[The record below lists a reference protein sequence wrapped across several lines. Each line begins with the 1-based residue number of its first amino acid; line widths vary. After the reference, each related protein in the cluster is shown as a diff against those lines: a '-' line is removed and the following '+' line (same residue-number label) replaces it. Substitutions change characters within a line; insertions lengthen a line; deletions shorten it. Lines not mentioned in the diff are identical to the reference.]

1 MWIDEEMDGK
11 LHLLTGRLR
20 RIERCIMN
28 NWQKIIGSIWQAI
41 WLPVVAYVGAG
52 LIMIVASGHSYVTK
66 QLEEKAPPNNRT
78 ELNMRLQ
85 GYDTTDVAQLWGV
98 LDRRAL
104 DSERR
109 FLQLDLLF
117 PLFYGGAFLLAL
129 LRVRR
134 DLRKALS
141 PVWLIAPVAITA
153 LADWTENLI
162 HLAQLR
168 LYLEQ
173 GKEALQAGWI
183 QIASAATIA
192 KIVFF
197 VGTLVLLICLA
208 IWRIV
213 RPRE

>member
-1 MWIDEEMDGK
+1 M
-11 LHLLTGRLR
+11 LRLR
-20 RIERCIMN
+20 YAPLNAKGSQWHAGEERCIM
-28 NWQKIIGSIWQAI
+28 KIIKSVLQAI
-41 WLPVVAYVGAG
+41 WLPVVACLSAG
-52 LIMIVASGHSYVTK
+52 LIMIAASGHTYVTQ
-66 QLEEKAPPNNRT
+66 QLEERAAPNDRT
-78 ELNMRLQ
+78 QLNMRLQ

-134 DLRKALS
+134 DLEKAFS

-153 LADWTENLI
+153 LTDWTENLI

-168 LYLEQ
+168 SYLEQ
-173 GKEALQAGWI
+173 GNEGLQAGWI
-183 QIASAATIA
+183 QIASAATII

-197 VGTLVLLICLA
+197 VGTLVLLIYLA

>member
-1 MWIDEEMDGK
+1 M
-11 LHLLTGRLR
+11 
-20 RIERCIMN
+20 
-28 NWQKIIGSIWQAI
+28 KIIKSVLQAI
-41 WLPVVAYVGAG
+41 WLPVIACLSAG
-52 LIMIVASGHSYVTK
+52 LIMIVASGHTYVTQ
-66 QLEEKAPPNNRT
+66 QLEERAAPNDRT
-78 ELNMRLQ
+78 QLNMRLQ

-134 DLRKALS
+134 DLDKAFS
-141 PVWLIAPVAITA
+141 PVWLIAPVAITV

-168 LYLEQ
+168 SYVEQ
-173 GKEALQAGWI
+173 GNEGLQAGWI
-183 QIASAATIA
+183 QIASAATII

-197 VGTLVLLICLA
+197 VGTLVLLIYLA

>member
-1 MWIDEEMDGK
+1 M
-11 LHLLTGRLR
+11 
-20 RIERCIMN
+20 
-28 NWQKIIGSIWQAI
+28 KIIGSIWRAI
-41 WLPVVAYVGAG
+41 WLPVVAYFGAG
-52 LIMIVASGHSYVTK
+52 LIMIAASGHTYVTQ
-66 QLEEKAPPNNRT
+66 QLEEKAAPNDRT
-78 ELNMRLQ
+78 GLNMRLQ
-85 GYDTTDVAQLWGV
+85 GYDTADVAQHWGV

-104 DSERR
+104 ASEHR

-134 DLRKALS
+134 DLGQAFS
-141 PVWLIAPVAITA
+141 PAWLIAPVAITA

-168 LYLEQ
+168 SYLEQ
-173 GKEALQAGWI
+173 GNEGLQAGWI
-183 QIASAATIA
+183 QIASAATII

-197 VGTLVLLICLA
+197 VGTLVLLIYLA

>member
-1 MWIDEEMDGK
+1 M
-11 LHLLTGRLR
+11 T
-20 RIERCIMN
+20 
-28 NWQKIIGSIWQAI
+28 NWQKIIGSIWQAL
-41 WLPVVAYVGAG
+41 WLPVIAYFGAG
-52 LIMIVASGHSYVTK
+52 LIMIVASSHTYVK
-66 QLEEKAPPNNRT
+66 EQLKEKAPPNNRT
-78 ELNMRLQ
+78 QLNMRLQ
-85 GYDTTDVAQLWGV
+85 GYDTADVAQLWDV

-134 DLRKALS
+134 DLDQAFS
-141 PVWLIAPVAITA
+141 PLWLIAPVAITA

-168 LYLEQ
+168 SYLEK
-173 GKEALQAGWI
+173 GNEGLQAGWI
-183 QIASAATIA
+183 QIASAATMT